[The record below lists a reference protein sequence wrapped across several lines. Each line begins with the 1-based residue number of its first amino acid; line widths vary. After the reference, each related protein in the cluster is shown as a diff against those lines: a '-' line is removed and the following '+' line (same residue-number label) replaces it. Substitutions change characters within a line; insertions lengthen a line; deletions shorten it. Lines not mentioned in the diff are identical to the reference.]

1 MEHIAALLL
10 IIGCSNDLGEC
21 RELPAPTAVFETVE
35 ECTAEL
41 PDAYRRYG
49 GVEEKLFARCI
60 AVDPA
65 MEEEDAELVWD
76 VTGAGVLVAT
86 IEAPSVMVA
95 TNSGRSGETRSEYRE

>member
-21 RELPAPTAVFETVE
+21 RELPAPTAVFETAE

-86 IEAPSVMVA
+86 IETAPVMVA
-95 TNSGRSGETRSEYRE
+95 TNSGRTDAARTDFQ

>member
-21 RELPAPTAVFETVE
+21 RELPAPTAVFETAD
-35 ECTAEL
+35 ECAAEL

-49 GVEEKLFARCI
+49 GVEEKLFARCV

-76 VTGAGVLVAT
+76 VTKAGVLVAT
-86 IEAPSVMVA
+86 IEVPSVMVA
-95 TNSGRSGETRSEYRE
+95 TNSGRSGDARSGYRE